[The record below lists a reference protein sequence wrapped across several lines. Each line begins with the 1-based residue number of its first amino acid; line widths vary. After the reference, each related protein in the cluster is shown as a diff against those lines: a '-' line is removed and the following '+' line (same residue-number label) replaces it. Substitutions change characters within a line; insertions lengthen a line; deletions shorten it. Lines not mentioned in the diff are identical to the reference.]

1 MYSLIDLRFQD
12 CPEIIAAYVI
22 PGPTGVA
29 LVETGPG
36 TTVDRL
42 EAGLAQLGLRWRDI
56 TDVLVTHI
64 HLDHAGAVG
73 RIAGATGARVYV
85 HPVGAPHLIDPAR
98 LLASARRL
106 YGEQMETLWGE
117 FVPVPAA
124 QVQVVE
130 EGELRTNAGLRFR
143 AVDTPGH
150 ARHHHAYLLDGL
162 CFTGDIAGVCLPN
175 QRHIRLPTPPPDIDL
190 EAWQASLKRL
200 QALRPD
206 ALLLTH
212 YGPVA
217 SDPLQHLKAVGER
230 LQAVAA
236 FVYRHWQAGA
246 STEAMTAAYS
256 AWVAE
261 QAVAEGADA
270 EAVHRYE
277 VIVPSSMEILGLV
290 RYFEKGGRWVA
301 TGR

>member
-1 MYSLIDLRFQD
+1 MYSVIDLRFQD
-12 CPEIIAAYVI
+12 CPEIIAAYVV

-36 TTVDRL
+36 STVARL
-42 EAGLAQLGLRWRDI
+42 EAGLAQLGLSWRDI

-64 HLDHAGAVG
+64 HLDHAGAAG
-73 RIAGATGARVYV
+73 YIARAAGARVYV
-85 HPVGAPHLIDPAR
+85 HPVGAPHLLDPSR

-117 FVPVPAA
+117 FLPVPSA
-124 QVQVVE
+124 QLQVVA
-130 EGELRTNAGLRFR
+130 EGEFSTTAGLRFR

-162 CFTGDIAGVCLPN
+162 CFTGDIAGVCLPH

-190 EAWQASLKRL
+190 EAWQTSLKRL

-212 YGPVA
+212 YGPVTV
-217 SDPLQHLKAVGER
+217 DPLSYLEAVGER
-230 LQAVAA
+230 LRAVAA
-236 FVYRHWQAGA
+236 FVYRLWQAGE

-261 QAVAEGADA
+261 QAVTEGTDADA
-270 EAVHRYE
+270 LHRYE
-277 VIVPSSMEILGLV
+277 VIVPSSLEILGLV
-290 RYFEKGGRWVA
+290 RSFEKGGR
-301 TGR
+301 

>member
-1 MYSLIDLRFQD
+1 MYSVIDLRFQD
-12 CPEIIAAYVI
+12 CPQIIAAYVV

-36 TTVDRL
+36 STLARL
-42 EAGLAQLGLRWRDI
+42 EAGLAQLGLSWRDI

-64 HLDHAGAVG
+64 HLDHAGAAG
-73 RIAGATGARVYV
+73 HIARAAGARVYV
-85 HPVGAPHLIDPAR
+85 HPVGAPHLLDPSR

-117 FVPVPAA
+117 FVPVPSA
-124 QVQVVE
+124 QLQVVT
-130 EGELRTNAGLRFR
+130 EGEFRTTAGLRFR

-162 CFTGDIAGVCLPN
+162 CFTGDIAGACLPH

-190 EAWQASLKRL
+190 EAWQASLQRL

-217 SDPLQHLKAVGER
+217 SDPLRHLEAVGER
-230 LQAVAA
+230 LRAVAA
-236 FVYRHWQAGA
+236 FVHRLWQAGE
-246 STEAMTAAYS
+246 STEAMIAAYS

-261 QAVAEGADA
+261 QAAAEGADA
-270 EAVHRYE
+270 DAIHRYE
-277 VIVPSSMEILGLV
+277 VVVPSFMEILGLV
-290 RYFEKGGRWVA
+290 RYFEKGGR
-301 TGR
+301 